1 MTQDN
6 TDTAR
11 TNDSETRRPDVLLI
25 LADDMGFSDINSYGG
40 EVHTP
45 ALDRLAEGGV
55 KMTQFYNTARCSP
68 SRASLLT
75 GLHPHQVGIGILNF
89 DDTPDGYP
97 GNLAEDC
104 ATIAEVLSESGYATY
119 LSGKWHLA
127 ADMDNPNS
135 AWPTRRGF
143 DRFFGTLEGAGSFY
157 QPRTLA
163 RDEENIEHEATADGW
178 FYTDAITDNA
188 VQFLRD
194 HEAEK
199 PDDPFFMFLSY
210 TAPHWPLHADSSDIA
225 KYANRFDDGWDSL
238 REQRLERLVKAGI
251 IDPAWRLSERD
262 ERVPAWDDSPD
273 KEWESSRM
281 EVYAAQID
289 RMDQGI
295 GKVLEQLEATGRLQD
310 TLVVFLSDNGGCAEE
325 MPPESVK
332 DFVTAFVPLKEVS
345 RKGGKVVPGN
355 VPGLRPGPE
364 ETYQSYGRA
373 WANLSNTPFRE
384 FKHWVHEGGI
394 STPLIVHWPEG
405 LADAAG
411 SLCTVPSQLV
421 DVLPTIAEVAG
432 ATYPGRRNDRPIPAA
447 EGRSLL
453 PVLRGEAD
461 ADRDLF
467 WEHEGNCA
475 VRRGKWKLV
484 RKYRQPWELY
494 DIEAD
499 RTELNDLA
507 SGHPDLVNDLE
518 AAYQTWADRC
528 GVIPRERVLQ
538 IYAERGH
545 GLPEE

>member
-1 MTQDN
+1 MT
-6 TDTAR
+6 TKHGA
-11 TNDSETRRPDVLLI
+11 RRPDVLLV
-25 LADDMGFSDINSYGG
+25 LADDMGFSDIAGYGG
-40 EVHTP
+40 EAHTP
-45 ALDRLAEGGV
+45 ALDRLAQGGV

-68 SRASLLT
+68 SRASLMT

-89 DDTPDGYP
+89 DDSPDGYP

-104 ATIAEVLSESGYATY
+104 ATVAEVLKDAGYATY

-127 ADMDNPNS
+127 VDMDNPNS

-157 QPRTLA
+157 QPRTLV
-163 RDEENIEHEATADGW
+163 RGEENIEHEATAEGW
-178 FYTDAITDNA
+178 FYTDAISENA
-188 VQFLRD
+188 VRFLLE
-194 HEAEK
+194 HESDT
-199 PDDPFFMFLSY
+199 PDDPFFLFLSY
-210 TAPHWPLHADSSDIA
+210 TAPHWPLHAHEEDIA
-225 KYANRFDDGWDSL
+225 RYAHRFDEGWDAL

-251 IDPAWRLSERD
+251 IDPAWSLSDRD
-262 ERVPAWDDSPD
+262 ERVPAWESAPD
-273 KEWESSRM
+273 KEWEASRM

-295 GKVLEQLEATGRLQD
+295 ARVLEQLESTGRLEN

-345 RKGGKVVPGN
+345 RTGGQVVPGN

-384 FKHWVHEGGI
+384 YKHWVHEGGI
-394 STPLIVHWPEG
+394 STPFIVHWPAG
-405 LADAAG
+405 LQDAAG
-411 SLCTVPSQLV
+411 GLCTVPSQLV
-421 DVLPTIAEVAG
+421 DVLPTIAEAAG
-432 ATYPGRRNDRPIPAA
+432 AAYPSHRGGRPIPPV

-453 PVLRGEAD
+453 PVLRGD
-461 ADRDLF
+461 ANPERDLF
-467 WEHEGNCA
+467 WEHEGNSA
-475 VRRGKWKLV
+475 VRRGRWKLV
-484 RKYRQPWELY
+484 RKHRHPWELY

-499 RTELNDLA
+499 RTELRNLA
-507 SGHPDLVNDLE
+507 PEHPELVTDLE
-518 AAYQTWADRC
+518 RAYEAWADRC
-528 GVIPRERVLQ
+528 GVIPRERVLE